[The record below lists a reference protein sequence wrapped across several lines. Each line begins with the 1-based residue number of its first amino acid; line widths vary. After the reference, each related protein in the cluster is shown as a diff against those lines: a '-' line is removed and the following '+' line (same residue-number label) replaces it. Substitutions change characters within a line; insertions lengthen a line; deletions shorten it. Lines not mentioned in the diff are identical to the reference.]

1 MMRDLIAHL
10 DELRTNLTD
19 PYWRADHQIE
29 LMILASILVALI
41 EIPFAYLR
49 AKAYRRGLA

>member
-1 MMRDLIAHL
+1 MRDLLKHL
-10 DELRTNLTD
+10 DELRTNLAD
-19 PYWRADHQIE
+19 PYWRADHQVE

-49 AKAYRRGLA
+49 AKAYRKGLA

>member
-1 MMRDLIAHL
+1 MRDLLKHL
-10 DELRTNLTD
+10 DELRTNLAD
-19 PYWRADHQIE
+19 PYWRADHQVE

-49 AKAYRRGLA
+49 ARAYRKGLA